1 MAKMNSAGKK
11 NGVVGQ
17 KINILALLGWKI
29 LYFPPFGPILAPFWT
44 PRWPILD
51 FFLELP
57 ENAFVSRCIHKN
69 MIIHAKFNST

>member
-44 PRWPILD
+44 PHGQFWI
-51 FFLELP
+51 FF
-57 ENAFVSRCIHKN
+57 FGI
-69 MIIHAKFNST
+69 T